1 VSVSNN
7 PVAFFEVVGRDAEA
21 LQRFYGDAFGWKM
34 QEFTPISGYA
44 MARAGEDGHIGG
56 GIGPAYDEGP
66 GHATFY
72 VEVADVGEALG
83 KIESL
88 GGRRVMGP
96 DEVVPG
102 GLSIALFADPEG
114 HLVGLFKP

>member
-1 VSVSNN
+1 MVGQ
-7 PVAFFEVVGRDAEA
+7 PVTFFEVVGKDAQA
-21 LQRFYGDAFGWKM
+21 LQRFYGGAFGWEM
-34 QEFTPISGYA
+34 QQFAPVAGYDLVRSGT
-44 MARAGEDGHIGG
+44 EDGIGG
-56 GIGPAYDEGP
+56 GIGPAYDDGP

-72 VEVADVGEALG
+72 VEVSDLEEALD

-88 GGRRVMGP
+88 GGSRVMAP
-96 DEVVPG
+96 VDLVPG

>member
-1 VSVSNN
+1 MGNN
-7 PVAFFEVVGRDAEA
+7 PGAFFEVVGRDADA
-21 LQRFYGDAFGWKM
+21 LQRFYGDAFGWRM
-34 QEFTPISGYA
+34 QQFDPVEGYDL
-44 MARAGEDGHIGG
+44 ARPGAEDGISG
-56 GIGPAYDEGP
+56 GIGPAYDEGS

-72 VEVADVGEALG
+72 VEVPDLGEALG

-88 GGRRVMGP
+88 GGRKVMAP
-96 DEVVPG
+96 VEVVPG

>member
-1 VSVSNN
+1 MSNN
-7 PVAFFEVVGRDAEA
+7 PVAFFEVVGRDADA
-21 LQRFYGDAFGWKM
+21 LQRFYGNAFDWRM
-34 QEFTPISGYA
+34 QNFAPISGYA
-44 MARAGEDGHIGG
+44 MVRTGGEGGIGG
-56 GIGPAYDEGP
+56 GIGPAYDEGT

-72 VEVADVGEALG
+72 VEVPDLGEALG

-88 GGRRVMGP
+88 GGSRVMGP
-96 DEVVPG
+96 VEVVPG

>member
-1 VSVSNN
+1 MGN
-7 PVAFFEVVGRDAEA
+7 PVTFFEVVGRDAEA
-21 LQRFYGDAFGWKM
+21 LQRFYGDAFGW
-34 QEFTPISGYA
+34 QTQQFVPVPGYCVVRSA
-44 MARAGEDGHIGG
+44 AEDGIGG
-56 GIGPAYDEGP
+56 GIGPAYDGGP

-72 VEVADVGEALG
+72 IEVSNLEEALS

-88 GGRRVMGP
+88 GGRKVMGP
-96 DEVVPG
+96 VDVVPG

>member
-1 VSVSNN
+1 MSNN
-7 PVAFFEVVGRDAEA
+7 PVAFFEVVGRDAGA
-21 LQRFYGDAFGWKM
+21 LRRFYGDTFGWQM
-34 QEFTPISGYA
+34 QEFGPISGYA
-44 MARAGEDGHIGG
+44 MVGTGEEGGIGG

-72 VEVADVGEALG
+72 VQVPDLGEALG

-88 GGRRVMGP
+88 GGRKMMGP
-96 DEVVPG
+96 VEVVPG

>member
-1 VSVSNN
+1 MAN
-7 PVAFFEVVGRDAEA
+7 PVTFFEVVGRDAEA
-21 LQRFYGDAFGWKM
+21 LRGFYGDAFDWQM
-34 QEFTPISGYA
+34 QPFAPIPSYA
-44 MARAGEDGHIGG
+44 TVSPDAGGGIGG
-56 GIGPAYDEGP
+56 GIGPAYDGNP

-72 VEVADVGEALG
+72 VEVANLEEALG
-83 KIESL
+83 RIESL

-96 DEVVPG
+96 VDVVSG